1 MNEVIIWIIAKTLYH
16 PSMHASQESAT
27 NKAHHSPN
35 KACHAMTENGS
46 RNTRSLMAREKI
58 AQFNYELVLKE
69 MREEDPEFVE
79 DGGGRRPRP
88 PPGGMVWYPQ

>member
-1 MNEVIIWIIAKTLYH
+1 
-16 PSMHASQESAT
+16 
-27 NKAHHSPN
+27 
-35 KACHAMTENGS
+35 
-46 RNTRSLMAREKI
+46 MAREKI

-88 PPGGMVWYPQ
+88 PPGGMVWYPIRLDYGVLGIGEVLQI